1 MISVLTTAGSRA
13 LDRYTVRKG
22 RVTEVDL
29 MRNAGRAVAIEAGKL
44 LRGDRNRPLLVVCG
58 KGHNGG
64 DGIAAAGFLSS
75 WDYECTVALL
85 GKVEDLDEVVAAA
98 YREAGVQV
106 RELALPDEIK
116 WSEQGLVIDALLGIG
131 VDQPLREPV
140 TQWVRAINEFS
151 GPVLSVDLPTGLCTD
166 TGQVPSANSGQ
177 GSGSPVGL
185 RTPRGGYAQGPEG
198 QAWEGVVRADVTVT
212 MGYPKL
218 GLLISVGPDV
228 CGRLVA
234 ADIGFDAGYF
244 DEEPPG
250 IARFTR
256 DDFARAYR
264 PPPRRTFKHRQG
276 KTLVVAGSRG
286 MTGAAVLAARAAIL
300 SGSGLTVAACPA
312 SIQHL
317 YVPAM
322 PEVITLSLED
332 HDQGLF
338 LPQHVSAIRESL
350 AWCSAVVL
358 GPGLSRSPQV
368 KEFVQA
374 LFEHLETPTLLDA
387 DGLTPFNGDLDLL
400 TAAEAPLVITPH
412 AQEFA
417 LLFDHDVEEVMAD
430 PVCALSEVQAYFPHT
445 VVLKGAPTLTLL
457 STGEIVIN
465 STGNPGMATAGS
477 GDVLSGVIGTLL
489 SQGYGADEAAVMGV
503 WLHGLAGDR
512 ARRCCGA
519 PGMTSAHIL
528 EQLPLALAE
537 FDII

>member
-13 LDRYTVRKG
+13 LDRYTVRKR

-29 MRNAGRAVAIEAGKL
+29 MRNAGRVVAIEVGKL
-44 LRGDRNRPLLVVCG
+44 LRGETNHHVLVVCG

-75 WDYECTVALL
+75 WGYECTVALL
-85 GKVEDLDEVVAAA
+85 GKIDEMDEVVTTTHG
-98 YREAGVQV
+98 EAGIQV

-116 WSEQGLVIDALLGIG
+116 WSEYNLVVDALLGIG
-131 VDQPLREPV
+131 VDQSLREPV
-140 TQWVRAINEFS
+140 SQWVQAITEFI
-151 GPVLSVDLPTGLCTD
+151 GPVLSIDLPTGLCTD
-166 TGQVPSANSGQ
+166 TGQVWG
-177 GSGSPVGL
+177 
-185 RTPRGGYAQGPEG
+185 
-198 QAWEGVVRADVTVT
+198 GVVQADLTVT

-218 GLLISVGPDV
+218 GLLINDGPDV
-228 CGRLVA
+228 CGRLVV
-234 ADIGFDAGYF
+234 ADIGFDAAYF
-244 DEEPPG
+244 DEVQPG
-250 IARFTR
+250 IAQFTR
-256 DDFARAYR
+256 EDFAQAYR

-276 KTLVVAGSRG
+276 KTLVIAGSRG

-312 SIQHL
+312 SIQQL

-332 HDQGLF
+332 HGQGMF
-338 LPQHVSAIRESL
+338 LPQHVTAIRESL

-400 TAAEAPLVITPH
+400 TAADVPLIVTPH

-417 LLFDHDVEEVMAD
+417 LLFDHDLQEVMAD
-430 PVCALSEVQAYFPHT
+430 PICALSEVQAYFPHT

-457 STGEIVIN
+457 STGEIVVN

-489 SQGYGADEAAVMGV
+489 SQGYSADEAAVMGV
-503 WLHGLAGDR
+503 WLHGLAGDL
-512 ARRCCGA
+512 ARRCYGT
-519 PGMTSAHIL
+519 PGITSSHIL

-537 FDII
+537 FDIIA

>member
-1 MISVLTTAGSRA
+1 MINILTTADSRA

-29 MRNAGRAVAIEAGKL
+29 MRNAGRATAIEAGKL
-44 LRGDRNRPLLVVCG
+44 LRGDTNRPVLIVCG

-64 DGIAAAGFLSS
+64 DGIAAAGFLAS
-75 WDYECTVALL
+75 WGYGCTVALL
-85 GKVEDLDEVVAAA
+85 GKIGDMDEVVAAT
-98 YREAGVQV
+98 YREAGIQV
-106 RELALPDEIK
+106 RELTLPDEIK
-116 WSEQGLVIDALLGIG
+116 WSDQGLIIDALLGIG

-140 TQWVRAINEFS
+140 SQWVQAIAEFT
-151 GPVLSVDLPTGLCTD
+151 GPVLSIDLPTGLCTD
-166 TGQVPSANSGQ
+166 TGK
-177 GSGSPVGL
+177 
-185 RTPRGGYAQGPEG
+185 
-198 QAWEGVVRADVTVT
+198 AWGEVVQADVTVT

-218 GLLISVGPDV
+218 GLLINAGPDV
-228 CGRLVA
+228 CGRLVV
-234 ADIGFDAGYF
+234 ADIGFSAGYF
-244 DEEPPG
+244 DKGQPG
-250 IARFTR
+250 IAQFTR
-256 DDFARAYR
+256 EDFARAYQ

-276 KTLVVAGSRG
+276 KTLVIAGSLG
-286 MTGAAVLAARAAIL
+286 MTGAAVLAARAAVL
-300 SGSGLTVAACPA
+300 SGSGLAVAACPA

-332 HDQGLF
+332 YDQGLF

-358 GPGLSRSPQV
+358 GPGLSRTPQV

-387 DGLTPFNGDLDLL
+387 DGLTPFNGDVDLL
-400 TAAEAPLVITPH
+400 TAVEVPLVVTPH
-412 AQEFA
+412 AREFA
-417 LLFDHDVEEVMAD
+417 LLFDHDLQEVTAN
-430 PVCALSEVQAYFPHT
+430 PVRALSEVQAYFPHT

-503 WLHGLAGDR
+503 WLHGLAGDL
-512 ARRCCGA
+512 ARRCYGA
-519 PGMTSAHIL
+519 PGMTSSHIL

-537 FDII
+537 FDIIT

>member
-1 MISVLTTAGSRA
+1 MMINVLTTAGSRA

-29 MRNAGRAVAIEAGKL
+29 MRNAGRAVAIETGKL
-44 LRGDRNRPLLVVCG
+44 LRGDTNRPVLIVCG

-75 WDYECTVALL
+75 WGYECTVALL
-85 GKVEDLDEVVAAA
+85 GKIEEMDEVVAAA
-98 YREAGVQV
+98 HREAGVQV
-106 RELALPDEIK
+106 RELAPPDEIK

-131 VDQPLREPV
+131 IDQPLREPV
-140 TQWVRAINEFS
+140 SQWVQAIAEFT
-151 GPVLSVDLPTGLCTD
+151 GPVLSIDLPTGLCTD
-166 TGQVPSANSGQ
+166 TGQ
-177 GSGSPVGL
+177 
-185 RTPRGGYAQGPEG
+185 
-198 QAWEGVVRADVTVT
+198 AWEGVVQADMTVT

-218 GLLISVGPDV
+218 GLLINAGPDV
-228 CGRLVA
+228 CGRLVV
-234 ADIGFDAGYF
+234 ADIGFDAVYF
-244 DEEPPG
+244 DEEQPG
-250 IARFTR
+250 IAQFTQE
-256 DDFARAYR
+256 DFARAYR

-276 KTLVVAGSRG
+276 KTLVIAGSRG

-300 SGSGLTVAACPA
+300 SGSGLTVATCPA
-312 SIQHL
+312 SIQQL
-317 YVPAM
+317 YVPTM

-332 HDQGLF
+332 HNQGLF

-400 TAAEAPLVITPH
+400 TVAEVPLVVTPH

-417 LLFDHDVEEVMAD
+417 LLFDHDLKEVMAD

-489 SQGYGADEAAVMGV
+489 SQGYSADEAAIMGV
-503 WLHGLAGDR
+503 WLHGLAGDL
-512 ARRCCGA
+512 ARQRYGA
-519 PGMTSAHIL
+519 PGMTSSHIL

-537 FDII
+537 FDIIT